1 MKIEVIKGTNQIGG
15 CITII
20 ESNGAKIV
28 IDFGEDLPVDG
39 NEEIAVPKIE
49 GLTTGKSTFDAVF
62 ITHSHGDHIGLIHYI
77 NKDIPIYVEEKSM
90 DIYELTCDFTNKETV
105 KVRTKTFKF
114 NHPITLKDMRITPFK
129 VDHSAYNSAM
139 FLIEGNGRRILHTGD
154 FRNHGRKKEEFL
166 DNLYEIGKLNIDA
179 LITEGTCF
187 SREDKK
193 FQTEMG
199 LEVEATELFKNFNQV
214 LVLQSSTNIDRIVSF
229 YKATVRT
236 NKRFIE
242 DLFTATITTR
252 LSKKIPNPIHFPK
265 VSVWIPNV
273 YNRKSEDFKEKYI
286 APMEKYKNSLALHK
300 DFCMMVKISMLED
313 IKMLKE
319 KGLLSNA
326 CLVYS
331 MWEGYKER
339 ESIKKCLEE
348 LENLGITIKTL
359 HTSGHANVE
368 TMKLINSIIRPN
380 FVIPIHTTNKEK
392 AKEIFKHPIILDDK
406 EKVEI

>member
-20 ESNGAKIV
+20 ESNDAKIV
-28 IDFGEDLPVDG
+28 IDFGEDLLIDG
-39 NEEIAVPKIE
+39 KEEMTIPKIE

-62 ITHSHGDHIGLIHYI
+62 ITHSHGDHIGLIQYI
-77 NKDIPIYVEEKSM
+77 NKDIPIYVEKKSM
-90 DIYELTCDFTNKETV
+90 GIHKLTCDFTNKETV
-105 KVRTKTFKF
+105 KVKTKTFKF
-114 NHPITLKDMRITPFK
+114 HHPITIKDMRITPFR

-139 FLIEGNGRRILHTGD
+139 FLIESEGKRILHTGD
-154 FRNHGRKKEEFL
+154 FRNHGRKGEEFL

-193 FQTEMG
+193 FQTEIG
-199 LEVEATELFKNFNQV
+199 LEVEATELFKNYNQV
-214 LVLQSSTNIDRIVSF
+214 FVLQSSTNIDRIVSF
-229 YKATVRT
+229 YKAASRT
-236 NKRFIE
+236 NKNFIE

-252 LSKKIPNPIHFPK
+252 LSKKVPNPIHFSK
-265 VSVWIPNV
+265 VSVWIPSV
-273 YNRKSEDFKEKYI
+273 YNRKSEEFKEKYML
-286 APMEKYKNSLALHK
+286 PMEKYKNSFALHK

-319 KGLLSNA
+319 KGLLANA

-331 MWEGYKER
+331 MWEGYKEQ
-339 ESIKKCLEE
+339 ESMKKFLEE
-348 LENLGITIKTL
+348 VENLGIPIKTL
-359 HTSGHANVE
+359 HTSGHADME
-368 TMKLINSIIRPN
+368 TMKLMNSIIQPN

-392 AKEIFKHPIILDDK
+392 AKEIFHHPIILNDR
-406 EKVEI
+406 EKIEI